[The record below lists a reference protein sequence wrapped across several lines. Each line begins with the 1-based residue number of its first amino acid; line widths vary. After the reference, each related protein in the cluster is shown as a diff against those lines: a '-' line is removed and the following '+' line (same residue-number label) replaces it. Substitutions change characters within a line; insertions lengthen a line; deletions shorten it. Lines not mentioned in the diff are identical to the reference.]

1 MIGSHLSDTMAYCL
15 FFTWLLLNI
24 LDTITTL
31 KILNKGG
38 SELNPLLAY
47 LFDKHSP
54 LAVMVSVKGAVLLAV
69 FIFLS
74 YIPIGALI
82 VLNVGYLF
90 LILWNLNE
98 YRKMRRT

>member
-1 MIGSHLSDTMAYCL
+1 MIGNHLPDTMAYYL
-15 FFTWLLLNI
+15 FFAWLLLNI
-24 LDTITTL
+24 LDTIITL

-47 LFDKHSP
+47 LFGKYSP
-54 LAVMVSVKGAVLLAV
+54 LAVMVSIKGAVLLAA

-74 YIPIGALI
+74 YIPVGALI
-82 VLNVGYLF
+82 VLNVGYLL

-98 YRKMRRT
+98 YRKMRRA